1 VDEGLLRLAQ
11 LQVGQKVSMPK
22 RPVQILRP
30 GEEKKQPPNVY
41 SIAGFDQMM
50 RGAKPKGGDS

>member
-30 GEEKKQPPNVY
+30 GEETKKPPNVY
-41 SIAGFDQMM
+41 SIAEF
-50 RGAKPKGGDS
+50 GAMAGGPQNEGGDS